1 MSIPLILGIVLNA
14 VILFFMAQGAVW
26 RGWERQVYLVFAIAA
41 LGAVALGILVP
52 VILRGK
58 SPKKEIAF
66 FLCITPSVALTGGFY
81 EAISNF

>member
-1 MSIPLILGIVLNA
+1 VALNVVIVSLMPRLA
-14 VILFFMAQGAVW
+14 IW

-58 SPKKEIAF
+58 SYQKGTAF
-66 FLCITPSVALTGGFY
+66 FLCIFPSLALTGGFY
-81 EAISNF
+81 EAISNLVD